1 VRQRRARAWR
11 IRDSSEGFSRR
22 ALLDGNENARAARCL
37 DSSAFALRAQG
48 ESAEKAVS
56 VANRDEVA
64 LHFLILALAG
74 VAFQ

>member
-1 VRQRRARAWR
+1 VRQRRAQAWR

-22 ALLDGNENARAARCL
+22 ALLDGNENARAACSI
-37 DSSAFALRAQG
+37 DCGAFAGGAQG
-48 ESAEKAVS
+48 ERAEKTVS
-56 VANRDEVA
+56 GADRDSVA